1 MSKLEGL
8 PNVRVLQLDITIA
21 ADIQAAVAVVSE
33 ETGGSLTYLINC
45 AARNHFMPLLDENID
60 DAKKIHDTNVWGPLA
75 VTQAF
80 SPLLIQAKGTVVF
93 ITSLAGHLN
102 VPYQGKSFQMLL
114 LASLIPRRNGVVYFI
129 LYVLRCFF
137 RSRLIW
143 VLGTYAASKMSEEI
157 LAETMRLELAPFNV
171 KVLSVVSGGLKTMG
185 QTHFDDW
192 RLPENSLY
200 AQVEATIRD
209 RARGQEGAPRM
220 EAAEYAHRVVSEIL
234 KGRTGKFWYGASAG
248 ATKFGTQFLPTSL
261 MVRENAP
268 FRSLH
273 PLRKLLLTLH

>member
-1 MSKLEGL
+1 MASKGSVLITGCSDGGLGSAMAIAFHGQGYRIFATSRSLTTMSKLEGL

-60 DAKKIHDTNVWGPLA
+60 DAKKLHDTNVWGPLA

-102 VPYQGKSFQMLL
+102 VPYQGRSFQMSL

-129 LYVLRCFF
+129 LYILRCFF
-137 RSRLIW
+137 
-143 VLGTYAASKMSEEI
+143 VLG
-157 LAETMRLELAPFNV
+157 
-171 KVLSVVSGGLKTMG
+171 
-185 QTHFDDW
+185 
-192 RLPENSLY
+192 
-200 AQVEATIRD
+200 
-209 RARGQEGAPRM
+209 
-220 EAAEYAHRVVSEIL
+220 
-234 KGRTGKFWYGASAG
+234 
-248 ATKFGTQFLPTSL
+248 
-261 MVRENAP
+261 
-268 FRSLH
+268 
-273 PLRKLLLTLH
+273 